1 LAKHQIV
8 SLFTGAGGLD
18 LGLALVG
25 FEPVLCVELDDDSRE
40 TLKINRPSWRLSQ
53 RNDIQSFKPGDLL
66 KQISLRPRELPLLV
80 GGPPCQPFSKAGY
93 WANGDGRRL
102 KDPRAKTL
110 NAYLR
115 IVDEVLPHAF
125 LLENVAGLA
134 YSGKD
139 EGIRL
144 VEKEIAA
151 INKRHRTKYK
161 VHTVH
166 LNAADYG
173 VPQLRARV
181 FLLASIDG
189 ADFRMRTPT
198 HGIQKGQQ
206 QHRTA
211 WDAIGHLDEDD
222 WSADLNPTGRWAEL
236 LPSLPEG
243 ANYLWH
249 TPRNT
254 KKGAEPLFG
263 WRTRYW
269 SFLLKLSKRLPA
281 WTIQAEPGPATG
293 PFHWRSRLLSISELS
308 ALQTFP
314 VGYLFY
320 GDRRSVQ
327 RQIGNAVPSAIG
339 ELLGIEIRRQ
349 FFGERPHRDLTLIP
363 SHRRDCPPAERR
375 RKVPSKYFDLRK
387 KYKEHPGPGLGPG
400 ARRRKAKS
408 VPTSD

>member
-1 LAKHQIV
+1 MPKHQIT

-18 LGLALVG
+18 VGLELAG
-25 FEPVLCVELDDDSRE
+25 FEPILCVEMDSDSRE
-40 TLKINRPSWRLSQ
+40 TIKINRPNWPLSE
-53 RNDIQSFKPGDLL
+53 REDIHSLRVGDVL
-66 KQISLRPRELPLLV
+66 KQTSLRPMELPLLV
-80 GGPPCQPFSKAGY
+80 GGPPCQPFSKSGY

-115 IVDEVLPHAF
+115 VVEEVLPQAF
-125 LLENVAGLA
+125 LLENVSGLA
-134 YSGKD
+134 YAGKD
-139 EGIRL
+139 EAMKL
-144 VEKEIAA
+144 VDKRIAE

-161 VHTVH
+161 VHIVH

-189 ADFRMRTPT
+189 ADFRMRMPT
-198 HGIQKGQQ
+198 HRTQKGQQ
-206 QHRTA
+206 QYRTA
-211 WDAIGHLDEDD
+211 WDAIGHLDEHD
-222 WSADLNPTGRWAEL
+222 WPADLNPTGRWAEL
-236 LPSLPEG
+236 LPSVPEG

-249 TPRNT
+249 TPRNSEN
-254 KKGAEPLFG
+254 GGEPLFG

-269 SFLLKLSKRLPA
+269 SFLLKLAKRLPA

-293 PFHWRSRLLSISELS
+293 PFHWRSRLLSTRELA

-314 VGYLFY
+314 AGYLFY

-349 FFGERPHRDLTLIP
+349 FFGERPQRDLTLIP
-363 SHRRDCPPAERR
+363 SRRRDCPPAERR
-375 RKVPSKYFDLRK
+375 RKVPAKYFELRK
-387 KYKEHPGPGLGPG
+387 HYKEHPGPGLGPG
-400 ARRRKAKS
+400 ARRRKAQ
-408 VPTSD
+408 